1 MEVKQ
6 QLEDVGQQLQQ
17 AVLQA
22 AMPAEGEPFN
32 VDEWRKEAL
41 ARKGIEMPKDAGQE
55 SSSAKGNN
63 RKSSEKPRAVSPRS
77 GAPVPVPTGR
87 KEGVKNRLTNLRDAV
102 LEAFDQ
108 VGGAQYLA
116 RLAEGTSSDRAA
128 FVSLVSKVLP
138 TQINAQVEGGVQI
151 QLSWLAA
158 RQIGTT
164 VAQEPEQITQVVD
177 LQKDSAGKYRII
189 DPATPPEGGQAAAG
203 ATDEKAA
210 GGADAP

>member
-22 AMPAEGEPFN
+22 AMPADDEPFN
-32 VDEWRKEAL
+32 VDEWRREAL

-138 TQINAQVEGGVQI
+138 TQVNAQVEGGVQI
-151 QLSWLAA
+151 QLSWLGS
-158 RQIGTT
+158 RSIGTT
-164 VAQEPEQITQVVD
+164 VAQPADVVTQVVD
-177 LQKDSAGKYRII
+177 LQRDSAGKYRII
-189 DPATPPEGGQAAAG
+189 DPAGAPAGGGGQAG
-203 ATDEKAA
+203 ATDENGA
-210 GGADAP
+210 GGADGA